1 MKRSQCFLA
10 FILVF
15 LVLTAIVFAI
25 RFSRQPKEET
35 YQMETG
41 LPKAMELTS
50 PAFQNNQ
57 NIPSKYT
64 CDGENVNPPLK
75 ISGAPEG
82 AKSLVLF
89 LDDHDAPQ
97 GIFNHWLVWNITP
110 SVALIGENSLP
121 KGVVKGLNDFKER
134 SYSGPCPPAG
144 EIHRY
149 YFKVYAL
156 DRVLKL
162 GPNSKRKDLDKA
174 ISDRVLGGAEL
185 TGFYQKNE

>member
-1 MKRSQCFLA
+1 
-10 FILVF
+10 
-15 LVLTAIVFAI
+15 LVLAAIVFAI
-25 RFSRQPKEET
+25 YFSRQPKEET
-35 YQMETG
+35 YQMEIG
-41 LPKAMELTS
+41 LPKVMELTS

-57 NIPSKYT
+57 NILSKYT

-75 ISGAPEG
+75 ISGAPAG

-89 LDDHDAPQ
+89 LDDHDAAQ

-134 SYSGPCPPAG
+134 SYSGPCPPKG
-144 EIHRY
+144 ETHRY

-156 DRVLKL
+156 DRILKL

-174 ISDRVLGGAEL
+174 MAGRVLAGAEL